1 MEYISHLPNRN
12 SRSQLPSSSN
22 NHNERPT
29 SNPRAQAL
37 VGDIYHIGQKTNRR
51 LYYLHQVEL
60 VRASTQQ
67 YEAIGPVHDDSKLL

>member
-1 MEYISHLPNRN
+1 
-12 SRSQLPSSSN
+12 
-22 NHNERPT
+22 
-29 SNPRAQAL
+29 
-37 VGDIYHIGQKTNRR
+37 VGDIYHINQKTNRR